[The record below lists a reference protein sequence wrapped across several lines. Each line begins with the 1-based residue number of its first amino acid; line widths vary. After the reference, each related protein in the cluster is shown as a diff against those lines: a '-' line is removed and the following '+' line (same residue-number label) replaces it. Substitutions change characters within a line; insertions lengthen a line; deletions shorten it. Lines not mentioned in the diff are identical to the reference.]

1 MKNLLIMIAK
11 KAKKEIDNYTEEYTG
26 NYDNI
31 ENKEQ
36 EVTKEEIFESI
47 ARIEGLLEKLR
58 KLIKNKF

>member
-1 MKNLLIMIAK
+1 MKKFVNYDSKESK
-11 KAKKEIDNYTEEYTG
+11 KIDNYAEEYTG

-31 ENKEQ
+31 ENKEH